1 MNRSRISIL
10 LVLAI
15 ATSLST
21 PISFAATKPKA
32 AGRSSTAVINTILN
46 GNGAP
51 SNTLGIN
58 GDFYIDTRSLMISGP
73 KKSGKWPVARSL
85 QGANGV
91 NGIDGKN
98 GTSAKNAT
106 TASNVAGPAGPQG
119 ERGDKGIDGLPGAA
133 GGAGIDGLPGAA
145 GATGPSGPAGS
156 GATGAQGP
164 TGATGPA
171 GSGATGAQGPTGATG
186 SIGLRGE
193 TGTVGTTGNR
203 GETGTV
209 GPSEVTV
216 GTLTFANISGA
227 VGSSSVATLA
237 GLKAGKSYSIRLLIH
252 TYHPGNRFLNSQMAL
267 DLTVVASSGSPVI
280 TKQYITSFS
289 NAYRNG
295 SEGYEWSL
303 VGQLVI
309 DGSLVP
315 NDFGLTITVTA
326 GKSTSL
332 EALKVDCNF
341 TSTLVGAVL

>member
-46 GNGAP
+46 GNGSP
-51 SNTLGIN
+51 SNSLGID

-73 KKSGKWPVARSL
+73 KKNGKWPLAKSL

-98 GTSAKNAT
+98 GTSAKNVT
-106 TASNVAGPAGPQG
+106 TASTVAGPAGPQG
-119 ERGDKGIDGLPGAA
+119 ERGDKGIDGLPGAN

-186 SIGLRGE
+186 ARGE

-237 GLKAGKSYSIRLLIH
+237 GLKAGKSYSIRMLIN

-267 DLTVVASSGSPVI
+267 DLTVVASSGSPSI
-280 TKQYITSFS
+280 TKQYIPAFS

-303 VGQLVI
+303 DGQLII

-326 GKSTSL
+326 GKSTTL

>member
-73 KKSGKWPVARSL
+73 KKNGKWPVAKTL

-98 GTSAKNAT
+98 GTAAKNVT

-119 ERGDKGIDGLPGAA
+119 ERGDKGIDGLPGAN

-186 SIGLRGE
+186 STGLRGE
-193 TGTVGTTGNR
+193 TGTVGTSGDAGAR

-209 GPSEVTV
+209 GPSEVTNV
-216 GTLTFANISGA
+216 SIPTWTLQTATGHGFATSTGFGT
-227 VGSSSVATLA
+227 
-237 GLKAGKSYSIRLLIH
+237 LKAGKSYQFSIQLWGATNSVDAPYGLELLTSGGVSPSYFYTVMPHQYSINSANLNKYGFSIIG
-252 TYHPGNRFLNSQMAL
+252 TIAVGNADVSFSIKIIDGTGDTSAKPM
-267 DLTVVASSGSPVI
+267 VI
-280 TKQYITSFS
+280 T
-289 NAYRNG
+289 
-295 SEGYEWSL
+295 
-303 VGQLVI
+303 
-309 DGSLVP
+309 
-315 NDFGLTITVTA
+315 
-326 GKSTSL
+326 GK
-332 EALKVDCNF
+332 ALF
-341 TSTLVGAVL
+341 TLVGAVL